1 MVSNGEI
8 MTENEFK
15 KSLPVEDQPG
25 YNPDKDPNLLRRI
38 KYYQGES
45 LGADFDRAIEEEDK
59 ALKKLGRD
67 PANILQRNR
76 KVDPLVPKRATTKQ
90 MVELKGKIDKY
101 KDVHF
106 PKEEKPFTKIAN
118 NLGKNKKVEP
128 VQLTFDFNKPKG
140 QGAQTRRTRK
150 TIRGNYQRS
159 FRQKIETRT
168 RSIRQRIWQR
178 WNTRNLEARMNK
190 YEIKYMLETMTS
202 SVDRLTDSLGKQS
215 LHIENLWHEI
225 KEKQNL
231 ISSQRY
237 EIKRLK
243 EKLLEIFKQKH
254 SEKLEEADW
263 GKRFKEFVG
272 ESVDH

>member
-1 MVSNGEI
+1 MVNNGEL

-15 KSLPVEDQPG
+15 KSLPLEEQPG

-45 LGADFDRAIEEEDK
+45 LGEDFNRLIEEEDK

-106 PKEEKPFTKIAN
+106 PKEQKPFTKIAN

-128 VQLTFDFNKPKG
+128 VQLTFDFNKPK
-140 QGAQTRRTRK
+140 AQVQEPK
-150 TIRGNYQRS
+150 PVKP
-159 FRQKIETRT
+159 QKP
-168 RSIRQRIWQR
+168 
-178 WNTRNLEARMNK
+178 LEQ
-190 YEIKYMLETMTS
+190 I
-202 SVDRLTDSLGKQS
+202 
-215 LHIENLWHEI
+215 I
-225 KEKQNL
+225 KEA
-231 ISSQRY
+231 SDR
-237 EIKRLK
+237 RLK
-243 EKLLEIFKQKH
+243 FEQDAYDKEY
-254 SEKLEEADW
+254 
-263 GKRFKEFVG
+263 GKGGIPGILRPE
-272 ESVDH
+272 

>member
-1 MVSNGEI
+1 MKVSEYKQMMAYLTRPVTKKENLKQIIKKSKPDNSPYMVSNGEI

-128 VQLTFDFNKPKG
+128 VQLTFDFNKPKV
-140 QGAQTRRTRK
+140 QEPRPVVPEK
-150 TIRGNYQRS
+150 P
-159 FRQKIETRT
+159 
-168 RSIRQRIWQR
+168 
-178 WNTRNLEARMNK
+178 LEV
-190 YEIKYMLETMTS
+190 I
-202 SVDRLTDSLGKQS
+202 
-215 LHIENLWHEI
+215 I
-225 KEKQNL
+225 KEA
-231 ISSQRY
+231 SDR
-237 EIKRLK
+237 RLK
-243 EKLLEIFKQKH
+243 QEQEAYDKEYGKGGIPEILRP
-254 SEKLEEADW
+254 E
-263 GKRFKEFVG
+263 
-272 ESVDH
+272 